1 MTRGPSFDHLI
12 EMTDNIG
19 TFEHA
24 ELSEPRR
31 EHGFCTDDLARVLI
45 VVAREPRPSRAIAE
59 MGRTAFRFIADAQ
72 GVGGRSRNR
81 RTAGGRWHGR
91 HGVEDCWGRSVWAFG
106 TAVGRAPD
114 AWMRQSARSY
124 FDRGIEQRSPH
135 VRAMAFAALGAAE
148 VLAVDPQHTGARAL
162 LADAATIIGPLG
174 TTTAWPWPEQ
184 RLAYANAALP
194 DALLAAG
201 HHLARPDLVD
211 AGCTLL
217 RWLLDRETVDGHLS
231 PTPVDGA
238 GPADH
243 APAFDQQPI
252 EVAALA
258 DACARAAAVS
268 GDSRWLD
275 GIELAARWFT
285 GDNDAAVAM
294 WNPLTGGGYDGLH
307 AIGPNLNEGA
317 ESTIALISTIQHA
330 NALAPAA
337 A

>member
-1 MTRGPSFDHLI
+1 MTRAPSFDHLI
-12 EMTDNIG
+12 EMTDSIG

-24 ELSEPRR
+24 EMSEPRR

-45 VVAREPRPSRAIAE
+45 VVAREPQPSRAVVE
-59 MGRTAFRFIADAQ
+59 MGRTAFRFVADAQ
-72 GVGGRSRNR
+72 GVDGRSRNR
-81 RTAGGRWHGR
+81 RTAAGRWQGR
-91 HGVEDCWGRSVWAFG
+91 RGVEDCWGRSVWAFG
-106 TAVGRAPD
+106 TAVARAPD

-124 FDRGIEQRSPH
+124 FERGIEQRSPH

-148 VLAVDPQHTGARAL
+148 VLAVDPGHTGATDL
-162 LADAATIIGPLG
+162 LSDAVTMIGPLG
-174 TTTAWPWPEQ
+174 TSDGWPWPER

-217 RWLLDRETVDGHLS
+217 RWLLDRETFDGHLS

-238 GPADH
+238 GPGDD

-258 DACARAAAVS
+258 DACARAAMVT
-268 GDSRWLD
+268 GDTWWIN
-275 GIELAARWFT
+275 GVELAARWFS
-285 GDNDAAVAM
+285 GDNDAASAM
-294 WNPLTGGGYDGLH
+294 GNPVTGGGYDGLH
-307 AIGPNLNEGA
+307 AFGPNLNEGA

-330 NALAPAA
+330 CALTSAA
-337 A
+337 V